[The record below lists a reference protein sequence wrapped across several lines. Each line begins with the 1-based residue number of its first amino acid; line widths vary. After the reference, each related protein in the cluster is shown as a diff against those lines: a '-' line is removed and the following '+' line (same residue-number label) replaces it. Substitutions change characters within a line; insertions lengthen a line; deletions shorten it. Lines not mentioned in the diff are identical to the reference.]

1 MDENQENPEEQ
12 ASEGSQSAEKEQP
25 KLREITEE
33 ELKQILE
40 RHEKYY
46 ESDGKDGKKAD
57 LSKVNISVAE
67 LSSAHLSGANFSG
80 ANLSAA
86 KLSKAD
92 LREANL
98 SEANL
103 SSAELSK
110 ADLSGANLSAA
121 ELTLANLR
129 EANLSSANLR
139 EANLTWADLSEA
151 NLSAV
156 NLSKADLSW
165 ANLRDANLSS
175 AKLSGA
181 AVDEFTLFKT
191 KRIKG
196 GQIGVNGIWAEY
208 SDSAAL
214 MTLTPPGNSMQGP
227 NLDAVIESLKR
238 SRRLHG
244 YSLALVGIVL
254 LIATLNLS
262 EIEFPWTKGIKITP
276 DRFGLL
282 AMPISI
288 GLLIIVNSFLSDA
301 LNGARYIQTR
311 QSAMSVGNFPWALS
325 RYAGAG
331 YLNKILSFF
340 IRFILSFHPLVYI
353 YFLEKWKTF
362 SLISQTKSISIT
374 IFIIFS
380 LLTVFVVLW
389 TFLLSQR
396 FQKPILFDRRTEEDR
411 KDNIEELIA
420 VKEQTNIIKVMFD
433 IFERKEE
440 QISKINDSD

>member
-1 MDENQENPEEQ
+1 
-12 ASEGSQSAEKEQP
+12 
-25 KLREITEE
+25 
-33 ELKQILE
+33 
-40 RHEKYY
+40 
-46 ESDGKDGKKAD
+46 
-57 LSKVNISVAE
+57 
-67 LSSAHLSGANFSG
+67 
-80 ANLSAA
+80 
-86 KLSKAD
+86 
-92 LREANL
+92 
-98 SEANL
+98 
-103 SSAELSK
+103 
-110 ADLSGANLSAA
+110 
-121 ELTLANLR
+121 
-129 EANLSSANLR
+129 
-139 EANLTWADLSEA
+139 
-151 NLSAV
+151 
-156 NLSKADLSW
+156 
-165 ANLRDANLSS
+165 
-175 AKLSGA
+175 
-181 AVDEFTLFKT
+181 
-191 KRIKG
+191 
-196 GQIGVNGIWAEY
+196 
-208 SDSAAL
+208 
-214 MTLTPPGNSMQGP
+214 
-227 NLDAVIESLKR
+227 
-238 SRRLHG
+238 
-244 YSLALVGIVL
+244 LV
-254 LIATLNLS
+254 LS

-301 LNGARYIQTR
+301 LKGARYIQTR

-411 KDNIEELIA
+411 KDNIEELKLA